1 MNKNWCSIFSPQKW
15 VQEIFFQFF
24 NFPMQQLGI
33 FHCTIFLFF
42 NALCACAVC
51 VWYKH
56 KRAWRSLCIYSSLIS
71 QASQFMGTQLLLKKR
86 LRHLCFQIQDPFKSM
101 YVRQSFHLSYYQ
113 EQVLDVLIS
122 FQSSVCSFDGQ
133 NRYN

>member
-15 VQEIFFQFF
+15 VVQEIIFQIF
-24 NFPMQQLGI
+24 NFLCNNYISLYYIPI
-33 FHCTIFLFF
+33 F

-101 YVRQSFHLSYYQ
+101 YVCQSFHLSYYQ

-122 FQSSVCSFDGQ
+122 FQSSGCSFDGQ